1 VVFLPQ
7 KYTLMKKTLILINLS
22 FLALFSCKKEK
33 LFTYQD
39 QLALDIIKINEYLN
53 NKGIKDEYQVS
64 ATSLYYK
71 ITDEGNADGIKPGPT
86 DSVTVKYKGYFLDGK
101 VFDETTG
108 TDVVK
113 FTVNGVVSGFAEGL
127 QLLNKKG
134 KATIILPSGLA
145 YGQYGSGSIDPNTPI
160 IFDIELV
167 DFK

>member
-1 VVFLPQ
+1 
-7 KYTLMKKTLILINLS
+7 MKKTLILIAIS

-39 QLALDIIKINEYLN
+39 QLALDIIKINKYLN

-86 DSVTVKYKGYFLDGK
+86 DSVTVKYKGYFLDGR

-108 TDVVK
+108 TDVAE
-113 FTVNGVVSGFAEGL
+113 FTLTGVISGFAEGL

-145 YGQYGSGSIDPNTPI
+145 YGRFGSGSIDPNTPI